1 LLHVQIG
8 WLGPFQVAIH
18 ALGDAPNETTPV
30 RSIGHEASS
39 FHLSPLLA
47 HRRQLAHDRQ
57 IRELASVCSD
67 EGHRARAM
75 GGTMVRHVMAAS
87 SDIRSMSS
95 ARVLAASVGEFD
107 GDVNEDC
114 TPSFVRGTALQ
125 R

>member
-1 LLHVQIG
+1 
-8 WLGPFQVAIH
+8 
-18 ALGDAPNETTPV
+18 
-30 RSIGHEASS
+30 
-39 FHLSPLLA
+39 
-47 HRRQLAHDRQ
+47 
-57 IRELASVCSD
+57 
-67 EGHRARAM
+67 M

-87 SDIRSMSS
+87 SDITGSMSS